1 MAKKEKSNEI
11 NVNEQI
17 KKTKK
22 KLTVLILIIVTIC
35 VCVGS
40 LMGYSLFQ
48 KNATAKLEEQKRIEA
63 RPLKNF
69 PVDESEKNKIYSR
82 DIPKQ
87 TYMLKDGALLF
98 EGTIIFHNKLCANL
112 YSGVTDRKSLEKT
125 EPVFEK
131 DTDVIG
137 DKIMKDAINKY
148 LQETDKSNL
157 STAYDLS
164 DGLSKAINKQF
175 KDILGHEVVKNIL
188 ISNHIVQ

>member
-40 LMGYSLFQ
+40 LIGYSLFQ
-48 KNATAKLEEQKRIEA
+48 KNATAKLEEQKKIEA
-63 RPLKNF
+63 RPLKDF
-69 PVDESEKNKIYSR
+69 PIDESEKNKIYSR

-112 YSGVTDRKSLEKT
+112 YSGVADRKSLEKN

-137 DKIMKDAINKY
+137 DKVMKDAINKY
-148 LQETDKSNL
+148 LQETDKSSL

-175 KDILGHEVVKNIL
+175 KDIFGHEVVKNIL
-188 ISNHIVQ
+188 ISNHIIQ

>member
-22 KLTVLILIIVTIC
+22 KLTVLILIMITIC

-40 LMGYSLFQ
+40 LIGYSLFQ
-48 KNATAKLEEQKRIEA
+48 KNATAKLEEQKKIEA
-63 RPLKNF
+63 RPLKDF
-69 PVDESEKNKIYSR
+69 PIDESEKNKIYSR

-112 YSGVTDRKSLEKT
+112 YSGVADRKSLEKN

-137 DKIMKDAINKY
+137 DKVMKDAINKY

-175 KDILGHEVVKNIL
+175 KDIFGHEVVKNIL
-188 ISNHIVQ
+188 ISNHIIQ